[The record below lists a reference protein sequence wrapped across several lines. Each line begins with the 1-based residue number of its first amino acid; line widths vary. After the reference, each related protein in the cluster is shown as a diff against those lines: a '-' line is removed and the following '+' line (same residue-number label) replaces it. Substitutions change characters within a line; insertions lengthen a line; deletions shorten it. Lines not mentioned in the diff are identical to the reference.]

1 MMTRKV
7 FEDDAPHLLL
17 QTTRQKTKLIPNAV
31 INQITADIIM
41 LNISNA
47 QIFKIFSQE
56 VFLELC

>member
-1 MMTRKV
+1 MTKKV

-17 QTTRQKTKLIPNAV
+17 QTTRQKTKLMPNTL
-31 INQITADIIM
+31 INQITTDIIM

-47 QIFKIFSQE
+47 QIFNIFSQE

>member
-1 MMTRKV
+1 MTKKV

-17 QTTRQKTKLIPNAV
+17 QTTRQKTKLIPNTLM
-31 INQITADIIM
+31 NQITTDIIM

-56 VFLELC
+56 VLLELC

>member
-1 MMTRKV
+1 MTKKV

-17 QTTRQKTKLIPNAV
+17 QITRQKTKLIPNTL
-31 INQITADIIM
+31 INQITTDIIT
-41 LNISNA
+41 LNTSNA

>member
-1 MMTRKV
+1 MTKKV

-17 QTTRQKTKLIPNAV
+17 QITRQKTKLIPNTL
-31 INQITADIIM
+31 INQITTDIIM
-41 LNISNA
+41 LNTSNA